1 MLAAS
6 SASGEMTMVWG
17 GVFLR
22 GVIVFSRGRIT
33 TSSCVSVCACV
44 CVCVCVCV
52 GLCVCACVCI
62 RVCVCV
68 CVCVCV

>member
-33 TSSCVSVCACV
+33 TSSCVSACV
-44 CVCVCVCV
+44 CVCVMCVVCV
-52 GLCVCACVCI
+52 I
-62 RVCVCV
+62 VCV
-68 CVCVCV
+68 